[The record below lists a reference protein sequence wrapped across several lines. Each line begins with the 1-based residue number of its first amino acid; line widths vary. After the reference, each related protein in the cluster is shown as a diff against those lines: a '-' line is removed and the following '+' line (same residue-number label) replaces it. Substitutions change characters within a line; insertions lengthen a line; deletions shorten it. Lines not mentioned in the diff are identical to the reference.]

1 MIKLNF
7 FSKTNN
13 WSRRIAKVKK
23 VSKLAMK
30 EKSQMRF
37 KKNIIYYLNIILTND
52 AEIKKLNLKYKKN
65 NKTTDVLTFISEYK
79 NDKKLTKYC
88 DIYFS
93 ANMIEND
100 SKKNK
105 IDFYDH
111 FENQFVPINKTS
123 FPSFYYK
130 IIFARRDDESK
141 KYRGEFIF
149 KAENPEHNN
158 SLFSENLKKILSKKI
173 KTLVEKTFVK

>member
-100 SKKNK
+100 SKKTK
-105 IDFYDH
+105 
-111 FENQFVPINKTS
+111 
-123 FPSFYYK
+123 
-130 IIFARRDDESK
+130 
-141 KYRGEFIF
+141 
-149 KAENPEHNN
+149 
-158 SLFSENLKKILSKKI
+158 
-173 KTLVEKTFVK
+173 

>member
-111 FENQFVPINKTS
+111 FAHVLVHSFLHINGYLHEKFKDFVKMQKTEIN
-123 FPSFYYK
+123 
-130 IIFARRDDESK
+130 
-141 KYRGEFIF
+141 
-149 KAENPEHNN
+149 
-158 SLFSENLKKILSKKI
+158 ILSKMGISNPYLKN
-173 KTLVEKTFVK
+173 KK

>member
-13 WSRRIAKVKK
+13 WPRRIAKIKK

-30 EKSQMRF
+30 EKSQMKF
-37 KKNIIYYLNIILTND
+37 KNNIIYYLNIILTND

-79 NDKKLTKYC
+79 NDKKKLTKYC

-93 ANMIEND
+93 VNMIEND

-111 FENQFVPINKTS
+111 FAHILVHSFLHINGYIHEKFKDFVKMQKTEIN
-123 FPSFYYK
+123 
-130 IIFARRDDESK
+130 
-141 KYRGEFIF
+141 
-149 KAENPEHNN
+149 
-158 SLFSENLKKILSKKI
+158 ILSKMGIENPYLKN
-173 KTLVEKTFVK
+173 EK

>member
-37 KKNIIYYLNIILTND
+37 KKNIIYYLNIILTNE
-52 AEIKKLNLKYKKN
+52 AEIKKLNLKYKK
-65 NKTTDVLTFISEYK
+65 
-79 NDKKLTKYC
+79 DKKLTKYC

-111 FENQFVPINKTS
+111 FAHVLVHSFLHINGYLHEKFKDFVKMQKTEIN
-123 FPSFYYK
+123 
-130 IIFARRDDESK
+130 
-141 KYRGEFIF
+141 
-149 KAENPEHNN
+149 
-158 SLFSENLKKILSKKI
+158 ILSKMGIENPYLKN
-173 KTLVEKTFVK
+173 EK